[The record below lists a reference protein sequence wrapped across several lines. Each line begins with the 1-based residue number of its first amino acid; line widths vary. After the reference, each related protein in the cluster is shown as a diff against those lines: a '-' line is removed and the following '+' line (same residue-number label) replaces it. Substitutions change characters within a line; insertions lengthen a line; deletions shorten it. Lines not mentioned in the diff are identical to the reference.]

1 MALTSS
7 ESVGLEGVTWG
18 KDMSAVKDV
27 FDGESLI
34 TPEMIA
40 AGDQARVGPLDD
52 RALEAAEVQMALLL
66 NVSKQRFES
75 GQAPASAIDDLFKG
89 LHQMRRDLPA
99 AIWSALVPI
108 AQNHPVSKLVHTDPF
123 TRRSFEKPRGYSG
136 DAGLLDFIYR
146 HESAAEELSE
156 TTDLGKALYAYTSDA
171 PASVA
176 VRERRD
182 LLARH
187 IDAIASTR
195 GSDTEILTIAAGHLR
210 EAELSTAMAEGRIK
224 RWVAL
229 DQDPMSIGAI
239 MRDKADT
246 CIDPMHG
253 SVKGL
258 LTDAYGLG
266 DFDFVYAAGL
276 YDYLPFDVSV
286 RLTKKCLS
294 ALKPGGVYLF
304 ANFHD
309 DIPDDGYMET
319 FMNWSLILRSEAEVQ
334 AIVDAS
340 IDRNVFD
347 ARVECGENRN
357 IVYAIIT
364 RR

>member
-1 MALTSS
+1 MN
-7 ESVGLEGVTWG
+7 
-18 KDMSAVKDV
+18 AVPDK

-34 TPEMIA
+34 TPDMIA
-40 AGDQARVGPLDD
+40 SKASARRSAP
-52 RALEAAEVQMALLL
+52 EAEQLATAEVQLALMLQIVERRFRAGIQPGETIHYLVGEL
-66 NVSKQRFES
+66 NK
-75 GQAPASAIDDLFKG
+75 L
-89 LHQMRRDLPA
+89 RRNLPA
-99 AIWSALVPI
+99 AVWQALVPM
-108 AQNHPVSKLVHTDPF
+108 AQNHPVARFVHQDPF

-146 HESAAEELSE
+146 HESAADELSRA
-156 TTDLGKALYAYTSDA
+156 TALGQALYAYTSA
-171 PASVA
+171 SPATAA

-187 IDAIASTR
+187 IDEIASTR
-195 GSDTEILTIAAGHLR
+195 DGDLEILTVAAGHLR
-210 EAELSTAMAEGRIK
+210 EAEISVAMRERQIK

-239 MRDKADT
+239 LRDKAGS

-258 LTDAYGLG
+258 LSDTYPLG
-266 DFDFVYAAGL
+266 NFDFVYAAGL
-276 YDYLPFDVSV
+276 YDYLPFEVAV
-286 RLTKKCLS
+286 KLTKKCLE
-294 ALKPGGVYLF
+294 ALKPKGVYLF

-319 FMNWSLILRSEAEVQ
+319 FMNWSLILRSEADVQ

-340 IDRNVFD
+340 IDRNLFD
-347 ARVECGENRN
+347 ARVESGENGN
-357 IVYAIIT
+357 IVYAFIT